1 MSSVQ
6 FIFGIHNHQPVGN
19 FDFVFEE
26 AYQKSYKPFIDVYE
40 TFSHLSLSIHISG
53 CLLEWLDGHHP
64 EYLDRIAALVKTGNL
79 EIISAGFYEPVLAV
93 IPDRDKR
100 GQIRKLNNYIRE
112 RFHYEPEGLWL
123 TERVWEPHLC
133 RSLVESDIR
142 YITVDDFHFL
152 SAGKARPELTGYFM
166 TEEQGFP
173 VGVFPISQQ
182 LRYTMPFKEPE
193 ETIAYLKSMATEDGN
208 NVIVMADDGEKFG
221 VWPSTYERCFTRD
234 KWLERFF
241 RALSDNRDWLKTT
254 TFKDYFHNNRPKG
267 RVYLPTVSYFEMS
280 EWTLPAEKGERF
292 SQLIHSLEKEGNIE
306 KLRPFLRGGT
316 WRNFQSLYEESNW
329 MQKRVVQTSNRLE
342 AYSRA
347 AETSGSLAE
356 IRDDLWRAQCNCAY
370 WHGVF
375 GGLYLPHLRHA
386 IYHHLL
392 KAEAGLDNL
401 TKPLV
406 GVVFDIDLDGGN
418 EYIMQSDILK
428 IIVAESGGVIREL
441 DYLPANFNLT
451 NTMRRYAESYHAK
464 VKQAQTESKSDGS
477 IHDIT
482 LAKELGL
489 ENYLQ
494 VDETPRAM
502 LVDHF
507 LEAGTSLESMSRQIP
522 EKGDFYTRY
531 FSGKNGNEIKLFT
544 VGKAFKQTVEISKSI
559 RLTGGTVYININVS
573 NRSDAVLK
581 GIYGS
586 ELNFSLLGGHTPDRY
601 YQINGTQPENAYLDV
616 CASDSDVKSI
626 SVVNEWDQFEALV
639 KFREETAIWRYP
651 VFTVSMSE
659 SGFEKVY
666 QSSVITPYWNLN
678 LAPDETKKMEF
689 VIKVGQWKKNTKK

>member
-1 MSSVQ
+1 VSSVQ

-40 TFSHLSLSIHISG
+40 KFPHLALSLHTSG
-53 CLLEWLDGHHP
+53 CLLEWLEDHHP
-64 EYLDRIAALVKTGNL
+64 EYLDRIAGLVKNGNL

-93 IPDRDKR
+93 IPDRDKH
-100 GQIRKLNNYIRE
+100 GQIRKLNKFIQE
-112 RFHYEPEGLWL
+112 RFDYKPEGLWL

-133 RSLVESDIR
+133 RSLAESDIR

-152 SAGKARPELTGYFM
+152 SAGKARDELTGYFM

-182 LRYTMPFKEPE
+182 LRYAMPFKEPE
-193 ETIAYLKSMATEDGN
+193 ETIAYLKSMATEEGD

-221 VWPSTYERCFTRD
+221 VWPGTYERCFTKE

-241 RALSDNRDWLKTT
+241 QALSDNQNWLKTT
-254 TFKDYFHNNRPKG
+254 TFKKYFQHNRPKG

-292 SQLIHSLEKEGNIE
+292 SQLIRSVESSGDIE

-316 WRNFQSLYEESNW
+316 WRNFQSLYDESNW
-329 MQKRVVQTSNRLE
+329 MQKRMVQVSNRLE
-342 AYSRA
+342 AYTVEEGASN
-347 AETSGSLAE
+347 SVDE

-386 IYHHLL
+386 IYYHLL
-392 KAEAGLDNL
+392 NAEKGLDTL

-406 GVVFDIDLDGGN
+406 GAVSDIDLDGGN
-418 EYIMQSDILK
+418 EYVMQSDTIKL
-428 IIVAESGGVIREL
+428 IVSESGGVIREF

-464 VKQAQTESKSDGS
+464 VKQAQTESNGDGS
-477 IHDIT
+477 IHDNT
-482 LAKELGL
+482 TAKESGL
-489 ENYLQ
+489 EKYLQ
-494 VDETPRAM
+494 VDETPRTM

-507 LEAGTSLESMSRQIP
+507 LDAGTSLESMASQIP
-522 EKGDFYTRY
+522 EKGNFHKQY
-531 FSGKNGNEIKLFT
+531 FTGKNGNDIALFAT
-544 VGKAFKQTVEISKSI
+544 GKAFNQSVEISKNI
-559 RLTGGTVYININVS
+559 KLVGDTVGITITIKNC
-573 NRSDAVLK
+573 SDAVLN

-601 YQINGTQPENAYLDV
+601 YRINGNRPENAFLDAI
-616 CASDSDVKSI
+616 ASEKMVESI
-626 SVVNEWDQFEALV
+626 SVVNEWDKFEATV
-639 KFREETAIWRYP
+639 KFNDALTVWRYP

-666 QSSVITPYWNLN
+666 QSSVITPHWNIN
-678 LAPDETKKMEF
+678 LAPKEAITMEF
-689 VIKVGQWKKNTKK
+689 EIKVGSWN